1 MNRKIG
7 VLVLTGILAW
17 TMAVSAG
24 AADAVRL
31 IPQSA
36 GQVDTAQTV
45 TDSTDVLT
53 PLPEAEDVPLIRGEL
68 VVMLHEQAGS
78 PVVNYAMH
86 FTDVERLP
94 ARASSRA
101 MAMTPS
107 TAKRP

>member
-45 TDSTDVLT
+45 TDSTDVLDASAGGGGHAAHT
-53 PLPEAEDVPLIRGEL
+53 RG
-68 VVMLHEQAGS
+68 AGG
-78 PVVNYAMH
+78 YA
-86 FTDVERLP
+86 P
-94 ARASSRA
+94 
-101 MAMTPS
+101 
-107 TAKRP
+107 